1 MCSEILDVQQMI
13 GQNYEPKRKFR
24 WIMEI
29 DGIDSFTCK
38 SASRP
43 SFTTDSI
50 EIGYIN
56 ATRFVA
62 GKTKPGT
69 ISLTLIDSID
79 PSASQKVM
87 EWVRLHYDAS
97 TGRAAYQ
104 NFYKRDITLKSLG
117 PVGDVVEQWTGHGV
131 FITEANFGDL
141 DYTAGDA
148 MEISLT
154 LQADFWVQEF

>member
-1 MCSEILDVQQMI
+1 MTETIDSAVLL
-13 GQNYEPKRKFR
+13 GRNYEPSRKFR

-29 DGIDSFTCK
+29 DGIDAFTCK
-38 SASRP
+38 SSSRP

-50 EIGYIN
+50 EIGFVN
-56 ATRFVA
+56 TTRYVA
-62 GKTKPGT
+62 GKTKVGT

-104 NFYKRDITLKSLG
+104 NFYKRDITLKMLG
-117 PVGDVVEQWTGHGV
+117 PVGDVTSQWSLKGC
-131 FITEANFGDL
+131 FITEANGGDL
-141 DYTAGDA
+141 DYTSGDPA
-148 MEISLT
+148 EWALT
-154 LQADFWVQEF
+154 LQPDSAILEW

>member
-1 MCSEILDVQQMI
+1 MAELLDTQQLL
-13 GQNYEPKRKFR
+13 GQSYEPKRKFR

-43 SFTTDSI
+43 TFTTDPI

-56 ATRFVA
+56 ATRYVA

-69 ISLTLIDSID
+69 ITLSLIDSID

-104 NFYKRDITLKSLG
+104 NFYKKTITLKMLG
-117 PVGDVVEQWTGHGV
+117 PVGDVVEEWTGNGA
-131 FITEANFGDL
+131 FITESSFQDL
-141 DYTAGDA
+141 DYTAGDPA
-148 MEISLT
+148 EISLT
-154 LQADFWVQEF
+154 IQCDSWVLNY

>member
-1 MCSEILDVQQMI
+1 MAEILDTAVAL
-13 GQNYEPKRKFR
+13 GRAFEPKRKFR

-29 DGIDSFTCK
+29 DGIDAFTCK

-43 SFTTDSI
+43 TYTTDSV
-50 EIGYIN
+50 EIGFIN
-56 ATRFVA
+56 TTRYVA

-87 EWVRLHYDAS
+87 EWVRLHYDPS

-104 NFYKRDITLKSLG
+104 NFYKKDITLKMLG
-117 PVGDVVEQWTGHGV
+117 PVADVVEKWTGKGA
-131 FITEANFGDL
+131 FLTETNFGDL
-141 DYTAGDA
+141 DYTSGDA
-148 MEISLT
+148 SEIALT
-154 LQADFWVQEF
+154 IQCDAWILEF

>member
-1 MCSEILDVQQMI
+1 MTETLDASVLLAR
-13 GQNYEPKRKFR
+13 NYEPKRKFR

-29 DGIDSFTCK
+29 DGIDAFTCK

-43 SFTTDSI
+43 TFTTDSI
-50 EIGYIN
+50 EIGFIN
-56 ATRFVA
+56 TTRYV
-62 GKTKPGT
+62 GRKTKVGT

-104 NFYKRDITLKSLG
+104 NFYKKTLGLKMLG
-117 PVGDVVEQWTGHGV
+117 PVGDVVESWILNGA
-131 FITEANFGDL
+131 FITECNGGDL
-141 DYTAGDA
+141 DYTSSDA
-148 MEISLT
+148 SEWALT
-154 LQADFWVQEF
+154 LQVDSAILEW

>member
-1 MCSEILDVQQMI
+1 MAELLDTQQLL
-13 GQNYEPKRKFR
+13 GQSYEPKRKFR

-43 SFTTDSI
+43 TFTTDSV

-56 ATRFVA
+56 ATRYVA

-69 ISLTLIDSID
+69 ITLSLIDSID

-104 NFYKRDITLKSLG
+104 NFYKKTITLKSLG
-117 PVGDVVEQWTGHGV
+117 PVGDVVEQWTGNGA
-131 FITEANFGDL
+131 FITESSFGDL
-141 DYTAGDA
+141 DYTAGDP

-154 LQADFWVQEF
+154 IQCDNWIQDW